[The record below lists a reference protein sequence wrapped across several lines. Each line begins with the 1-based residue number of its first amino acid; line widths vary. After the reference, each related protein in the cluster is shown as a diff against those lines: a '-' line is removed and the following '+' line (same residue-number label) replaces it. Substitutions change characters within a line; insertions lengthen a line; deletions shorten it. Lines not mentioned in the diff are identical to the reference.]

1 LTLADYNTVSET
13 ENHLPRVCGEKW
25 VKQGD
30 RGVIPEKEET
40 VMCRLVIALVVAGLV
55 SMVGPAGAQ
64 DWRPVATLEL
74 SQGSVAAGIG
84 FSWGSGTLTYLG
96 RQYPVK
102 VKGLSVGEAGFT
114 LGTAKGTVS
123 DLKKL
128 EDFSGT
134 YLAGGGGATVFGG
147 GEAVI
152 MKNQNG
158 VVVELTTSNLGLSFK
173 LAASGVW
180 LTLEQ

>member
-1 LTLADYNTVSET
+1 
-13 ENHLPRVCGEKW
+13 
-25 VKQGD
+25 
-30 RGVIPEKEET
+30 
-40 VMCRLVIALVVAGLV
+40 MCQLVIALVVGGLL
-55 SMVGPAGAQ
+55 SMAGPAGAQ

-96 RQYPVK
+96 RTYPVK

-114 LGTAKGTVS
+114 VGTAKGIVF
-123 DLKKL
+123 DLKKI

-134 YLAGGGGATVFGG
+134 YLAGGGGATLFGG

-173 LAASGVW
+173 LAASGIW

>member
-1 LTLADYNTVSET
+1 V
-13 ENHLPRVCGEKW
+13 KW
-25 VKQGD
+25 VGQRD
-30 RGVIPEKEET
+30 RGVIPEKEEI
-40 VMCRLVIALVVAGLV
+40 VMCQLVIALVVAGLV
-55 SMVGPAGAQ
+55 SMVGPARAQ
-64 DWRPVATLEL
+64 EWRPAATLEL

-96 RQYPVK
+96 QTYPVK
-102 VKGLSVGEAGFT
+102 IRGLSVGEAGFA
-114 LGTAKGTVS
+114 LATAKGTVF

-134 YLAGGGGATVFGG
+134 YIAGGGGVTLFGG

-158 VVVELTTSNLGLSFK
+158 VVVELTTSNVGLSFK
-173 LAASGVW
+173 LAASGLW

>member
-1 LTLADYNTVSET
+1 M
-13 ENHLPRVCGEKW
+13 R
-25 VKQGD
+25 Q
-30 RGVIPEKEET
+30 
-40 VMCRLVIALVVAGLV
+40 LVIVLVLGVLL
-55 SMVGPAGAQ
+55 SLVGPARAQ
-64 DWRPVATLEL
+64 DWMPAATLEL

-96 RQYPVK
+96 RKYPVK
-102 VKGLSVGEAGFT
+102 VMGFSVGEAGFT
-114 LGTAKGTVS
+114 WGTAKGTVVA
-123 DLKKL
+123 LKKL

-134 YLAGGGGATVFGG
+134 YVAGGAGWTLFGG

-158 VVVELTTSNLGLSFK
+158 VVVEMTTSNGGVKFK
-173 LAASGVW
+173 LAASGIR